1 MEKTIYASI
10 LDAYLDPDYAEA
22 DMGEA
27 KHTGDELLDLTDGE
41 SPSDFAPSA
50 HRAATLKASGISSH
64 RNIESKTQTR
74 AVTAVPDDWRGKAA
88 KTIGD
93 DNAITDAAMSFDKAE
108 KVTYESNSLSEAELK
123 NYIDDLLNLGLEPAK
138 VAAKLEKL
146 AELEVFNRSI
156 GSQYLDSQAGLLGLA
171 YLKPNA
177 YMDNCPSTYER
188 MEKHGGVRAK
198 SVKKIQACEGCS
210 SFVKAAH
217 GAPARCQIYRLPI
230 VANEKELFPII
241 QSITAGAKNTKETLV
256 KIANR
261 DDQRYTPKSASS
273 DVTRVATPTHSK
285 SIHDLGSKKE
295 ASFTREDVEALHKQG
310 NSLETIYEKGM
321 KTAGQVTASRA
332 VKEFL
337 NTLKRTNNKIAL
349 SKIDCS
355 FLKNKLATHNVIV
368 GDSRCASCSY
378 RSEMHCGLTG
388 GTLVSFP
395 GMDKMASNH
404 KIAAGAPKD
413 GHQMLNDY
421 DLTHK
426 RAAEDIDISA
436 PVRDE
441 IEPGGK
447 LNLD

>member
-22 DMGEA
+22 DMSEA
-27 KHTGDELLDLTDGE
+27 KSSGDELLDLTQGE
-41 SPSDFAPSA
+41 SLEDVAPSA
-50 HRAATLKASGISSH
+50 HRAATLKSNGISSH
-64 RNIESKTQTR
+64 RNDRTGTSTH
-74 AVTAVPDDWRGKAA
+74 AVASVPDDWRGKAA
-88 KTIGD
+88 KTVGD
-93 DNAITDAAMSFDKAE
+93 DNALTDASMSFNKAE
-108 KVTYESNSLSEAELK
+108 KVTYEKDSLSDAELK
-123 NYIDDLLNLGLEPAK
+123 NYIDDLLNRGLEPAK

-146 AELEVFNRSI
+146 AELEVFNRTI
-156 GSQYLDSQAGLLGLA
+156 GGQYLDSQAGLLGLA

-188 MEKHGGVRAK
+188 LSKQGTIRAK
-198 SVKKIQACEGCS
+198 SVKKIAACEGCS
-210 SFVKAAH
+210 SFVKSVH
-217 GAPARCQIYRLPI
+217 GEMARCKVYRLPI
-230 VANEKELFPII
+230 VANQSELFPII

-261 DDQRYTPKSASS
+261 ENQRIAPKSSSS
-273 DVTRVATPTHSK
+273 DVTRVVTPTHTK
-285 SIHDLGSKKE
+285 SIDEIGSRKE
-295 ASFTREDVEALHKQG
+295 SSFTSKDVEDLHKQG
-310 NSLETIYEKGM
+310 NSLESIYEKGM

-349 SKIDCS
+349 NKIDCS

-368 GDSRCASCSY
+368 GDKRCASCSY
-378 RSEMHCGLTG
+378 RSDMHCGLTG

-413 GHQMLNDY
+413 GHQMLSDY

-447 LNLD
+447 LNID